1 MVEATPKAIANARV
15 KNDAVDAKTLAHLLP
30 CRDAARGL
38 GGPARGWGGT
48 ALVRMRTSLVRMR
61 SRIRAQVHAVLAEH
75 GVATPMSDLL
85 VRREG
90 GCWRNSTCQ
99 NSRRVGSKRVCD

>member
-1 MVEATPKAIANARV
+1 MGEIATLIREAKAAGAWVFN
-15 KNDAVDAKTLAHLLP
+15 
-30 CRDAARGL
+30 
-38 GGPARGWGGT
+38 GG
-48 ALVRMRTSLVRMR
+48 LVRMRTSLVRMR